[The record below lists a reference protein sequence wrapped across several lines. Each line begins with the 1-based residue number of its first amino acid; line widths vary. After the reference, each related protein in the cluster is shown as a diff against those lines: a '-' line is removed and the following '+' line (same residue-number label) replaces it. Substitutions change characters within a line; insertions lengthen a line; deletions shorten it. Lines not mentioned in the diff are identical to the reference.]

1 MLITEYQGIP
11 SRLRRRTG
19 QVKIDL
25 IISSILTILKNR
37 DIEIKGISNFLSHHS
52 GSTMVFHIR
61 IDDTDEYQKDFHDF
75 NNNQYRKMPLALEI
89 YLVSKK
95 IDIFISIYQ
104 DDWYS
109 IRVCRYRSSED
120 DDYYSVDN
128 YLADGIDGV
137 NDWIA
142 QFN

>member
-1 MLITEYQGIP
+1 MNYLKLFEAYFDNKEDTTWEEVDTYQ
-11 SRLRRRTG
+11 LREFEETHP
-19 QVKIDL
+19 KIIDY
-25 IISSILTILKNR
+25 
-37 DIEIKGISNFLSHHS
+37 DYDDVFEIF
-52 GSTMVFHIR
+52 
-61 IDDTDEYQKDFHDF
+61 DETYNLYQKDFHDF

-89 YLVSKK
+89 YLVNKK

-109 IRVCRYRSSED
+109 IRVCKYRSSED

>member
-1 MLITEYQGIP
+1 MNYLKLFEAYFDGKEDTTWEEVDAYQ
-11 SRLRRRTG
+11 LREFEETHP
-19 QVKIDL
+19 KIIDY
-25 IISSILTILKNR
+25 
-37 DIEIKGISNFLSHHS
+37 DYDDVFEIF
-52 GSTMVFHIR
+52 
-61 IDDTDEYQKDFHDF
+61 DETYNLYQKDFHDF

-89 YLVSKK
+89 YLANKK

-109 IRVCRYRSSED
+109 IRVCKYRSSED

>member
-1 MLITEYQGIP
+1 MNYLKLFEAYFDNKEDTTWEEVDAYQ
-11 SRLRRRTG
+11 LREFEETHP
-19 QVKIDL
+19 KIIDY
-25 IISSILTILKNR
+25 
-37 DIEIKGISNFLSHHS
+37 DYDDVFEIF
-52 GSTMVFHIR
+52 
-61 IDDTDEYQKDFHDF
+61 DETYNLYQKDFHDF

-89 YLVSKK
+89 YLVNKK

-109 IRVCRYRSSED
+109 IRVCKYRSSED

-137 NDWIA
+137 NDWID

>member
-1 MLITEYQGIP
+1 MNYLKLFEAYFDNKKDTTWEEVDTYQ
-11 SRLRRRTG
+11 LREFEETHP
-19 QVKIDL
+19 KIIDY
-25 IISSILTILKNR
+25 
-37 DIEIKGISNFLSHHS
+37 DYDDVFEIF
-52 GSTMVFHIR
+52 
-61 IDDTDEYQKDFHDF
+61 DETYNLYQKDFHDF
-75 NNNQYRKMPLALEI
+75 NNNQYRKMPLAIEI
-89 YLVSKK
+89 YLVNKK

-109 IRVCRYRSSED
+109 IRVCKYRSSED

>member
-1 MLITEYQGIP
+1 MNYLKLFEAYFDGKEDTTWEEVDTYQ
-11 SRLRRRTG
+11 LREFEETHP
-19 QVKIDL
+19 KIIDYDYD
-25 IISSILTILKNR
+25 
-37 DIEIKGISNFLSHHS
+37 DIFEIF
-52 GSTMVFHIR
+52 
-61 IDDTDEYQKDFHDF
+61 DETYNLYQKDFHDF

-89 YLVSKK
+89 YLVNKK

-109 IRVCRYRSSED
+109 IRVCKYRSSGD

-128 YLADGIDGV
+128 YLTDGIDGV
-137 NDWIA
+137 NDWVA

>member
-1 MLITEYQGIP
+1 MNYLKLFEAYFDGQEDTTWEEVDTYQ
-11 SRLRRRTG
+11 LREFEETHP
-19 QVKIDL
+19 KIIDY
-25 IISSILTILKNR
+25 
-37 DIEIKGISNFLSHHS
+37 DYDDVFEIF
-52 GSTMVFHIR
+52 
-61 IDDTDEYQKDFHDF
+61 DETYNLYQKDFHDF

-89 YLVSKK
+89 YLVNKK

-109 IRVCRYRSSED
+109 IRVCKYRSSED

>member
-1 MLITEYQGIP
+1 
-11 SRLRRRTG
+11 
-19 QVKIDL
+19 
-25 IISSILTILKNR
+25 
-37 DIEIKGISNFLSHHS
+37 
-52 GSTMVFHIR
+52 
-61 IDDTDEYQKDFHDF
+61 
-75 NNNQYRKMPLALEI
+75 
-89 YLVSKK
+89 LVNKK

-109 IRVCRYRSSED
+109 IRVCKYRSSED